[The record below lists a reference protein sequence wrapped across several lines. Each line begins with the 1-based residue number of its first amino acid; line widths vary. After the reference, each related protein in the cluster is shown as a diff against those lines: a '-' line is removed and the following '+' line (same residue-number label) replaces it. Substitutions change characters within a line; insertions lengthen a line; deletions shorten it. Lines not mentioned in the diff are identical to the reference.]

1 VAERGGGGV
10 VLWCLGAT
18 DSDDAL
24 AARHGFRPAR
34 TLLEMRVALPLAS
47 SPAWPD
53 GVTVRPFEP
62 GRDEAAWVAVN
73 NRAFAGHPEQ
83 GGWTVATLRARE
95 AEPWFDRDGF
105 LLAERDGELLG
116 FCWTKIHQPHGWGE
130 IYVIGVDPAHGGGG
144 LGRALVIGGLAY
156 LARQGAGTGLLFVD
170 AANDAAV
177 RLYRSLGFETE
188 RTDRAYER
196 DVD

>member
-1 VAERGGGGV
+1 
-10 VLWCLGAT
+10 
-18 DSDDAL
+18 
-24 AARHGFRPAR
+24 
-34 TLLEMRVALPLAS
+34 MRVALPLAS